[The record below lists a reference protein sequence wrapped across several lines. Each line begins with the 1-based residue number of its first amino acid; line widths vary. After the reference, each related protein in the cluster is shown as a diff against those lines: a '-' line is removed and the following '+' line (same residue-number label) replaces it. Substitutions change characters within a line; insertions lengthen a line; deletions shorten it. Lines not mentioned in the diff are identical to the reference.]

1 MAEVENIGE
10 WKGSD
15 IVDQDGEKIGRLE
28 ETYSELGRSQPVIGA
43 VKTGRLSRGLH
54 LVPLTDAT
62 VGKGHI
68 RLPLTEDEVTAAP
81 TVHKSG
87 QMSPEEETAFL
98 QHYGLPAP
106 DDGGQPGVPR
116 YESATVAHE
125 RGQALDDRLAEAD
138 ELESRAAEH
147 GSRAEEAESEA
158 SDASERASEARR
170 EEATLTQ
177 QARQIRD
184 EVAASRP
191 PS

>member
-28 ETYSELGRSQPVIGA
+28 ETYSALGGSEPLVGA

-54 LVPLTDAT
+54 LVPLADAT

-87 QMSPEEETAFL
+87 QMTPEEETAFH
-98 QHYGLPAP
+98 QHYGLSGP
-106 DDGGQPGVPR
+106 DDQVQPGLPR
-116 YESATVAHE
+116 YESATVADE
-125 RGQALDDRLAEAD
+125 RRRTFDEQLSEAKDIESQAD
-138 ELESRAAEH
+138 EH
-147 GSRAEEAESEA
+147 GSRAEAAEKEAAEA
-158 SDASERASEARR
+158 ADRAAEARR
-170 EEATLTQ
+170 EEGGLRRKAQ
-177 QARQIRD
+177 EIRD
-184 EVAASRP
+184 RVASSHP
-191 PS
+191 PA